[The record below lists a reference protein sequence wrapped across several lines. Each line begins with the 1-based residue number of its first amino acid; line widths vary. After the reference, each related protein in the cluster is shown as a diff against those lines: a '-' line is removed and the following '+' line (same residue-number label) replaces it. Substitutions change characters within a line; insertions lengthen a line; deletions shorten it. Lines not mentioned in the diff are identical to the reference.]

1 MEKCC
6 YETANINQQRSGPVD
21 GIPEIVGRK
30 YEERL
35 LFLVESYVIGREG
48 KKTNTGTRNTRKGR
62 DAAIRSLAVMSEV

>member
-48 KKTNTGTRNTRKGR
+48 KENKYRYKKHKEG
-62 DAAIRSLAVMSEV
+62 